1 MGMYL
6 DPGKRRKGYTGTTLS
21 TYEYITR
28 LLAFPLCI
36 MYQITTKE
44 ASPECI
50 REPTTAADT
59 VGPVASTQE
68 LRGAETVRALLMKWG
83 VR

>member
-1 MGMYL
+1 
-6 DPGKRRKGYTGTTLS
+6 
-21 TYEYITR
+21 
-28 LLAFPLCI
+28 

-68 LRGAETVRALLMKWG
+68 LRGVETDIQTAAGGAVTASEDVVVREDTVVA
-83 VR
+83 REATN